1 MTKYENLKNEMTL
14 ALKSGN
20 KLRRVTLGDMVA
32 SIEKAATAGKVRTEI
47 TDELVDEVLTKYQ
60 KTVNEMIETCPG
72 SEEYAARKAE
82 YREKASIVAEFAPKA
97 ITDIEEI
104 KKIVYYV
111 CASNSVCLTSG
122 TKNQL
127 KKLIMPALKKEHCD
141 MKLAQQAI
149 EAVAAQ
155 NDEIAA
161 AMLK

>member
-1 MTKYENLKNEMTL
+1 MTKYETLKNDMNV

-32 SIEKAATAGKVRTEI
+32 SVDKAATAGKVRVEI
-47 TDELVDEVLTKYQ
+47 TDDLTNEVLAKYQ
-60 KTVNEMIETCPG
+60 KTVNEMIETCPD

-82 YREKASIVAEFAPKA
+82 YRTMASIVAEYAPQT

-104 KKIVYYV
+104 KKIIYYV

-149 EAVAAQ
+149 EVIAAQ
-155 NDEIAA
+155 NDSMVE